1 VGHSIPVL
9 FASIETSVTLPKDTP
24 WYDTEDLLA
33 AAIDAGTIWQ
43 DTSRNWWHISITLAL
58 AKAWEIDGLSFLEN
72 ETAILDNIAIA
83 NMSRAVDELLS
94 NLANGRRVTSL
105 MGDYDYE
112 FISAPD
118 HLVEIKN
125 AAPNRDNDDED
136 RSGAEGARF
145 YYSFLRSLQ
154 EAARLA
160 QESGKHLAVVQP
172 QP

>member
-1 VGHSIPVL
+1 M
-9 FASIETSVTLPKDTP
+9 TLPKDTP
-24 WYDTEDLLA
+24 WYETEDLLA

-43 DTSRNWWHISITLAL
+43 DTSRNWWHISLTLAL
-58 AKAWEIDGLSFLEN
+58 AKAWEIDGLNFLEN
-72 ETAILDNIAIA
+72 ETSLLDNTAMA
-83 NMSRAVDELLS
+83 SMGRAVDELLS
-94 NLANGRRVTSL
+94 NLANGRVISL
-105 MGDYDYE
+105 TGNYDYE
-112 FISAPD
+112 FVSAQD
-118 HLVEIKN
+118 HLAEIKN

-160 QESGKHLAVVQP
+160 QESGQHLAVVQP